1 MAIQFLNNLNINDN
15 QLLNAK
21 VQVASTAPTAA
32 KGQIYLDSTTN
43 VNTLKYHD
51 GSQWVGLKQ
60 VNLNNSTFVSLA
72 DLSAPGSN
80 IISLQASL
88 NASGTPSA
96 TKYLRGDNSWAD
108 LPDPTITL
116 TGDVTGVGA
125 GSIVTTIAN
134 GAVEFLM
141 IDPSVVITS
150 SEGIPG
156 NNNNT
161 TLPTSAAVFNFVTG
175 LGYVESV
182 SAANSIFINTSIS
195 GTAADPIVT
204 ASLSATGTPDNTKY
218 LRGDNTWSAISGI
231 YSFNVSDGT
240 TSSTVLNSETVTF
253 SGTANEIEV
262 AQSGRTVTIGLPNN
276 VTIGG
281 VLTVQ
286 GTGQSSFGGQ
296 VTIPTTPV
304 ASTDAAS
311 KAYVDASV
319 AGGLVYQGGYDA
331 ATNTPNLDNPPTGT
345 IKKGF
350 AWTVTVDGVFFTEQV
365 RVGDVL
371 IAEID
376 TPTTLADW
384 TTVQSNIDLATLTT
398 VGIGNVNAGS
408 GIGVAYSSGTATV
421 TNNDKGSDQNIFKN
435 IAVAGQSTVVA
446 DSNNDTVTLVAG
458 NAIAITTNASTDEIT
473 IASTYTP
480 PVTSYATTISNT
492 GTITHGLNTLDVM
505 VQLYD
510 TVTNETVYADIT
522 RASVNTVTIT
532 FSATPTNPIRV
543 LVQK

>member
-1 MAIQFLNNLNINDN
+1 MAIKYLSSIDLRTNELQYAVIQPLTLAPTGLTARLGQVYFNTADDKLKIYTSVGWVSVGGVNSVTTG
-15 QLLNAK
+15 NANTITIGGT
-21 VQVASTAPTAA
+21 ASDPTVSANTAPV
-32 KGQIYLDSTTN
+32 TN
-43 VNTLKYHD
+43 
-51 GSQWVGLKQ
+51 G
-60 VNLNNSTFVSLA
+60 
-72 DLSAPGSN
+72 
-80 IISLQASL
+80 SL
-88 NASGTPSA
+88 N
-96 TKYLRGDNSWAD
+96 LV
-108 LPDPTITL
+108 
-116 TGDVTGVGA
+116 TGD
-125 GSIVTTIAN
+125 
-134 GAVEFLM
+134 AVYDF
-141 IDPSVVITS
+141 VI
-150 SEGIPG
+150 
-156 NNNNT
+156 NQ
-161 TLPTSAAVFNFVTG
+161 
-175 LGYVESV
+175 GYVESV
-182 SAANSIFINTSIS
+182 SGANSAFINTAIS

-218 LRGDNTWSAISGI
+218 LRGDNTWSPISGI

-240 TSSTVLNSETVTF
+240 NSSQVLNAETVTF
-253 SGTANEIEV
+253 SGTANEVNV
-262 AQSGRTVTIGLPNN
+262 AQAGRTVTIGLPDD
-276 VTIGG
+276 VTLIGE
-281 VLTVQ
+281 LTVQ
-286 GTGQSSFGGQ
+286 GTGQSSFAGQ

-304 ASTDAAS
+304 AATDAAS

-350 AWTVTVDGVFFTEQV
+350 AWTVTVDGLFFTEQV

-421 TNNDKGSDQNIFKN
+421 TNTDKGSDQNIFKN
-435 IAVAGQSTVVA
+435 IAVAGQNTVVA

-458 NAIAITTNASTDEIT
+458 NEIAITTNASTDTIT

-480 PVTSYATTISNT
+480 PTTSYATTISAT
-492 GTITHGLNTLDVM
+492 STITHNLNTLDVM

-510 TVTNETVYADIT
+510 TVTNETVYSDIE
-522 RASVNTVTIT
+522 RASVNTVTVT
-532 FSATPTNPIRV
+532 FASTPANPIRV

>member
-43 VNTLKYHD
+43 VNRLKYHD
-51 GSQWVGLKQ
+51 GTQWIGLKQ
-60 VNLNNSTFVSLA
+60 VNISNSTFINLN
-72 DLSAPGSN
+72 DLSTPGSN
-80 IISLQASL
+80 ILSLQATL

-125 GSIVTTIAN
+125 GSIITTIAP
-134 GAVEFLM
+134 GAVEFSM

-182 SAANSIFINTSIS
+182 SGANSVFINTGIS

-240 TSSTVLNSETVTF
+240 TSSTVLNTETVTF
-253 SGTANEIEV
+253 SGTSNEIEV
-262 AQSGRTVTIGLPNN
+262 AQAGRTVTIGLPNN

-281 VLTVQ
+281 ALTVQ
-286 GTGQSSFGGQ
+286 GAGQSSFAGQ

-304 ASTDAAS
+304 AATDAAS

-398 VGIGNVNAGS
+398 VGIGNVNAGD
-408 GIGVAYSSGTATV
+408 GTGVTYSNGTATV
-421 TNNDKGSDQNIFKN
+421 INTDKGSSQNIFKN
-435 IAVAGQSTVVA
+435 IAVSGQNTVVA

-480 PVTSYATTISNT
+480 PTTSYATTISNT
-492 GTITHGLNTLDVM
+492 GTITHSLNTLDVM

-510 TVTNETVYADIT
+510 TVTNETVYADIA